1 MSLPAPRMN
10 AMGMGTQRQGGS
22 RGPGKW
28 TLLAAV
34 LVVLISF
41 DQATK
46 FLAVDRLTTVF
57 QVHGDDTFGEK
68 LAGFYGGYRHLLP
81 EYWKAP
87 HVVWKPW
94 WSMKYV
100 ENEGAAWGL
109 FQDLSER
116 VRTVFFTVIS
126 LAAVAFILGYYRK
139 LERTQ
144 RYGQVALAL
153 LLSGAVGN
161 FIDRLA
167 RGYVVDFI
175 DWSAGGW
182 HWPTF
187 NVADSCIVLGVAML
201 LLQPGTKRAAGK
213 APEREI
219 EGAARG
225 S

>member
-1 MSLPAPRMN
+1 
-10 AMGMGTQRQGGS
+10 MGMGAQWHGGT

-28 TLLAAV
+28 TLLAVIFLA
-34 LVVLISF
+34 LVSF

-57 QVHGDDTFGEK
+57 EVRGDTTLVEK
-68 LAGFYGGYRHLLP
+68 VKGFYGHRHLLS
-81 EYWKAP
+81 YATAP
-87 HVVWKPW
+87 HVVWRPW

-116 VRTVFFTVIS
+116 VRTVFFTLIS

-139 LERTQ
+139 LERSQ

-153 LLSGAVGN
+153 LLAGAVGN
-161 FIDRLA
+161 FVDRLA

-175 DWSAGGW
+175 DWSVRGW

-201 LLQPGTKRAAGK
+201 LLQPGTRKAKAG
-213 APEREI
+213 EREL

-225 S
+225 G

>member
-1 MSLPAPRMN
+1 MSLPPLDT
-10 AMGMGTQRQGGS
+10 GPQRRGA

-34 LVVLISF
+34 FAVLVTF

-57 QVHGDDTFGEK
+57 QVRGDATFGEK
-68 LAGFYGGYRHLLP
+68 VKGFYGHRHLLP
-81 EYWKAP
+81 YATAP
-87 HVVWKPW
+87 HVVWKPMW
-94 WSMKYV
+94 AMKYV

-116 VRTVFFTVIS
+116 VRNVFFTVIS
-126 LAAVAFILGYYRK
+126 LAAVAFIVGYYRK
-139 LERTQ
+139 LEPAQ

-153 LLSGAVGN
+153 LLAGAVGN

-167 RGYVVDFI
+167 RGYVIDFI
-175 DWSAGGW
+175 DWYARGW

-201 LLQPGTKRAAGK
+201 LLQPGTRKAKAG
-213 APEREI
+213 EREL
-219 EGAARG
+219 EGAAREG
-225 S
+225 

>member
-1 MSLPAPRMN
+1 M
-10 AMGMGTQRQGGS
+10 S

-28 TLLAAV
+28 TLLAVIFVA
-34 LVVLISF
+34 LVSF

-57 QVHGDDTFGEK
+57 QVRGDTTFGEK
-68 LAGFYGGYRHLLP
+68 VKGFYGHRQLLP
-81 EYWKAP
+81 YATAP
-87 HVVWKPW
+87 HVVWRPW
-94 WSMKYV
+94 WAMKYV

-126 LAAVAFILGYYRK
+126 LAAVAFILGFYRK
-139 LERTQ
+139 LEATQ

-153 LLSGAVGN
+153 LLAGAVGN
-161 FIDRLA
+161 FADRLA
-167 RGYVVDFI
+167 RGYVIDFI
-175 DWSAGGW
+175 DWSARGW

>member
-10 AMGMGTQRQGGS
+10 SMGMGPQRHGGR

-28 TLLAAV
+28 TVLAVIFAA
-34 LVVLISF
+34 LVTF

-46 FLAVDRLTTVF
+46 FLAVERLTTAF
-57 QVHGDDTFGEK
+57 DVHGDVTLGEK
-68 LAGFYGGYRHLLP
+68 LAGFYEHEHLLP
-81 EYWKAP
+81 YATAP
-87 HVVWKPW
+87 HVVWPPW

-100 ENEGAAWGL
+100 ENEGAAWGM
-109 FQDLSER
+109 FQNLSER
-116 VRTVFFTVIS
+116 VRSVFFTVIS
-126 LAAVAFILGYYRK
+126 LAAVAFIVGYYRK
-139 LERTQ
+139 LRREE

-175 DWSAGGW
+175 DWHAGSFT
-182 HWPTF
+182 WPTF
-187 NVADSCIVLGVAML
+187 NIADSCIVLGVAML
-201 LLQPGTKRAAGK
+201 LLQPGTRKAK
-213 APEREI
+213 APEREV